1 MSPAPKR
8 KPQQRAR
15 YKLLQERLR
24 LWREEAGLTQRQLGD
39 LLGKP
44 HTFVHKAE
52 VGERRLD
59 PCEWADWVKA
69 CGVKAQTACALL
81 FKEQA

>member
-8 KPQQRAR
+8 KPQQRAKYR
-15 YKLLQERLR
+15 LLAEQLR
-24 LWREEAGLTQRQLGD
+24 QWRIGAGLTQRDLGL

-52 VGERRLD
+52 IGERRLD
-59 PCEWADWVKA
+59 PCEWADWIIA
-69 CGVKAQTACALL
+69 CRVDKSEAFKLL
-81 FKEQA
+81 FGQ